1 MSLMSE
7 LLGGAGT
14 AYITQEGIEQARQM
28 PEQLGAMATDVAG
41 QVGQAAQFKPY
52 TVTTGAGRAGFTPEG
67 FTQTLAP
74 EAQQTAQALQQQAA
88 QRAGMIGSQT
98 PESIMSQLSALRAP
112 ELERQ
117 QTALE
122 NRLAAQGR
130 LGVQTAQYGGTP
142 EQLAMQKA
150 IQEQQAQ
157 DALTALSTARQF
169 EQQDIANI
177 GQMLTASGI
186 PQAQLTA
193 SLQPALVGMQAA
205 QQPATLQAQAL
216 ANLGQQQ
223 LAALPSAINA
233 EALLRQA
240 QLEGLTNMLG
250 LGASAAGQQQQS
262 ATGTLLDQLL
272 GQAGGFISGLFKGSD
287 PATSLG
293 YNYDD
298 NDIFGMISDL
308 GGASS
313 DDKDSDVFSVINDL
327 GGE

>member
-28 PEQLGAMATDVAG
+28 PEQLGAMATDVAS

-74 EAQQTAQALQQQAA
+74 EAQQTAQALQQQAV

-150 IQEQQAQ
+150 MQEQQAQ

-193 SLQPALVGMQAA
+193 AMQPALTGLQVA
-205 QQPATLQAQAL
+205 QRPAELQAQAL

-250 LGASAAGQQQQS
+250 LGASAGQQQQS
-262 ATGTLLDQLL
+262 ATGNILDQLVDT
-272 GQAGGFISGLFKGSD
+272 GLRGI
-287 PATSLG
+287 G
-293 YNYDD
+293 
-298 NDIFGMISDL
+298 
-308 GGASS
+308 
-313 DDKDSDVFSVINDL
+313 DVFGLDPDGFL
-327 GGE
+327 GSLIYGTTNGQTNGSTGSYTTTSGEYVGP